1 MYKKEYYK
9 LPNPWGFVESIKE
22 ILQYNGKNHIG
33 FSWFGEKELKNI
45 GETRAYCCPECQK
58 LIVDA
63 VKKVNGTFDID
74 ERNKILEELLIKAKQ
89 LKCKDYEE
97 FQKELEEED
106 RNANKRKIPE
116 RRLHDYY
123 EDIINEQLG
132 AKITCPDEPEL

>member
-58 LIVDA
+58 LIIDA

-89 LKCKDYEE
+89 LKCKDYEKS
-97 FQKELEEED
+97 QKELEEED
-106 RNANKRKIPE
+106 RNTNKRETPK
-116 RRLHDYY
+116 RRLYDYY
-123 EDIINEQLG
+123 TDIINEQIVTDI
-132 AKITCPDEPEL
+132 KHVDELEL